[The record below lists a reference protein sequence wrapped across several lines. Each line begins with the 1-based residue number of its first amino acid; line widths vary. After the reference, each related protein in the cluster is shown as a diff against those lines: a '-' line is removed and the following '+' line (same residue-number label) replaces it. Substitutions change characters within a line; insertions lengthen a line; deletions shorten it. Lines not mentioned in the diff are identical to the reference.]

1 MRYHI
6 LPILSLIAL
15 SFCPGKLC
23 AQLLD
28 NELSV
33 LFDVGSDVITQQA
46 DSALRI
52 FIRELKLDGKDTLD
66 GLVLTRKGISR
77 IEIKAHTDAVGKLKY
92 NELLSKRRA
101 ESVRNWL
108 AHHQIDSSLCILSW
122 KGEIDSLVSNS
133 SAPQRQLNRRAHI
146 KVYVNAYYIK
156 PMHLVEGTVL
166 DSNGAGIDA
175 QIVLRGK
182 RFMDSTYTDST
193 GYFSLI
199 APDTTVL
206 AIDVFAKGYV
216 YASRMFKH
224 DRRRK
229 VELNFKPIPLQRGVK
244 FQLHRFYFVGNK
256 AVLLK
261 NSEPELVR
269 LLRFMTLNPT
279 TIISIEGH
287 INFPNNPKVSEESDM
302 YDLSVRRA
310 KLVYDYLVERKI
322 NPDRLSSEGF
332 GNWHM
337 VHPNAR
343 TEELQRK
350 NRRVEIRI
358 VEQ

>member
-1 MRYHI
+1 
-6 LPILSLIAL
+6 
-15 SFCPGKLC
+15 
-23 AQLLD
+23 LLE

-46 DSALRI
+46 NTALHS
-52 FIRELKLDGKDTLD
+52 FIRELKPGGKSTRDGH
-66 GLVLTRKGISR
+66 VLTRNGIDR
-77 IEIKAHTDAVGKLKY
+77 IEIVAHTDAVGKLKY
-92 NELLSKRRA
+92 NEVLSKRRA
-101 ESVRNWL
+101 ESVRDWL
-108 AHHQIDSSLCILSW
+108 ADQQIDSSLCILSW

-133 SAPQRQLNRRAHI
+133 SAPQRQLNRRAQI
-146 KVYVNAYYIK
+146 KVYVNAYYIT
-156 PMHLVEGTVL
+156 PMNLVEGTVH
-166 DSNGAGIDA
+166 DSNGTGIDA
-175 QIVLRGK
+175 QIVLKGK
-182 RFMDSTYTDST
+182 LFSDSTYTDST

-206 AIDVFAKGYV
+206 SIDVFAKGYV
-216 YASRMFKH
+216 YTSGMFKN
-224 DRRRK
+224 DRRHK

-256 AVLLK
+256 AVLLRS
-261 NSEPELVR
+261 SEPELVR
-269 LLRFMTLNPT
+269 LMRFMTLNPT

-287 INFPNNPKVSEESDM
+287 ITYPNNPKVSKESDLF
-302 YDLSVRRA
+302 DLSVRRA
-310 KLVYDYLVERKI
+310 KLVYDYLVEHKI
-322 NPDRLSSEGF
+322 NPDRMSSEGF